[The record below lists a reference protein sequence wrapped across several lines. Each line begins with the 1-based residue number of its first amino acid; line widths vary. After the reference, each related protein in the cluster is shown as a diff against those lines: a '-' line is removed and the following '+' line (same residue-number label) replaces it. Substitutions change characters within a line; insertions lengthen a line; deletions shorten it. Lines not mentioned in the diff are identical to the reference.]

1 MKVHE
6 TRGCFQV
13 KKIFSTSGTRLL
25 ENQRGGMFHDVMAAV
40 ITAYNNALIAPM
52 LSKVCTRDPGIVR
65 VIKVILN
72 IGVIGS
78 LLCLHRSTL
87 LCVEQPWQPI
97 TSVIAAY

>member
-1 MKVHE
+1 
-6 TRGCFQV
+6 
-13 KKIFSTSGTRLL
+13 
-25 ENQRGGMFHDVMAAV
+25 MFHDVMAAV

-78 LLCLHRSTL
+78 LLCLHRSTHS
-87 LCVEQPWQPI
+87 
-97 TSVIAAY
+97 SVWSSHGNL